1 MSCSNMVFVY
11 LKCTQTGTRN
21 NLRNFKYPVFTTQ
34 NGPLNL
40 VRFKASHTY
49 THTHTYIHLLYG
61 VLLYIPFSRCVDP
74 IYKASCVALRTGPDS
89 ESNTAQH
96 VCCKSNYYSPPLNS
110 GADPQ
115 SPKAIMRLGEG
126 RRESHTEKKQE
137 KKREI
142 GQQVNFVLFLVHTAS
157 QCHWH

>member
-1 MSCSNMVFVY
+1 M
-11 LKCTQTGTRN
+11 G
-21 NLRNFKYPVFTTQ
+21 
-34 NGPLNL
+34 
-40 VRFKASHTY
+40 A
-49 THTHTYIHLLYG
+49 LLYS
-61 VLLYIPFSRCVDP
+61 LFSRCVDR
-74 IYKASCVALRTGPDS
+74 IYKVQCVAPRTGPDS

-126 RRESHTEKKQE
+126 RRESHAEEEQE

-142 GQQVNFVLFLVHTAS
+142 GQQVNSVLFLVHTGDTGTEF
-157 QCHWH
+157 